1 MIRFALDEE
10 VILVFLV
17 GGGEL
22 VFPLELVASLS
33 LSDPGAGLR
42 EIFIWF
48 FILILIW
55 SSSFLCKQASSS
67 SSFSRGILVWF
78 RSFCSIIL
86 SSRARLSYS
95 SFSSCCL
102 CLTGEVISIRSIRG
116 PVVTAAGG
124 EPVDKIPGGR

>member
-67 SSFSRGILVWF
+67 SSLSRGVLMLF
-78 RSFCSIIL
+78 RSFWFVIL
-86 SSRARLSYS
+86 SWMARLSS
-95 SFSSCCL
+95 SSCLSFSGVDKS
-102 CLTGEVISIRSIRG
+102 TRR
-116 PVVTAAGG
+116 PDATAAGG
-124 EPVDKIPGGR
+124 EPVDIIPGG